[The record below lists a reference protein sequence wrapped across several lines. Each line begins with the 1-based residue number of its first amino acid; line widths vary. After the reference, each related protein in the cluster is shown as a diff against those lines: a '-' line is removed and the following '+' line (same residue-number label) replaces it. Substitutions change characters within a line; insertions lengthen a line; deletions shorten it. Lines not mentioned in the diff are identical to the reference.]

1 MTAQDLAHR
10 RGDRRRLGRGGRG
23 DGSGDRPQLV
33 LFAFRCSA
41 PAAVSWSLGHPVT
54 IKVARLTSD
63 EMRLL
68 QTLIRTVLTLSV
80 GVLATLIAG
89 AGRDRDRPVQSRP
102 APQSNGLPGRGA
114 GSGWQR
120 QACPLEVQ
128 GAELVDRSR
137 SYIVVANHLSVLD
150 IMACFLAVPV
160 PIRFLAK
167 KELFRIP
174 VLAPAMRAIG
184 IVEVDRSAR
193 SAIHE
198 QVNRQARELVA
209 SGRSLIIYPEGTRSR
224 DGELRPFKK
233 GAFTMAV
240 AGGIP
245 VLPLTIAG
253 TYRAWPPGR
262 LLVNGGRKIT
272 AVIEPPIETAG
283 MSRQDVPG
291 LSRSGPDHHREA
303 LSGAGRQGRLTARD
317 SRTHHHDHSP
327 PI

>member
-1 MTAQDLAHR
+1 
-10 RGDRRRLGRGGRG
+10 
-23 DGSGDRPQLV
+23 
-33 LFAFRCSA
+33 
-41 PAAVSWSLGHPVT
+41 
-54 IKVARLTSD
+54 
-63 EMRLL
+63 MRLL
-68 QTLIRTVLTLSV
+68 QTLIRTVLTLSL

-89 AGRDRDRPVQSRP
+89 PVVIVIARINPHSHAIERIARGWSRLWL
-102 APQSNGLPGRGA
+102 AA
-114 GSGWQR
+114 SG
-120 QACPLEVQ
+120 CPLEVH
-128 GAELVDRSR
+128 GAELVDHSR
-137 SYIVVANHLSVLD
+137 SYIVVANHLSILD

-198 QVNRQARELVA
+198 QVNRQARALVA

-262 LLVNGGRKIT
+262 LLVNGGRKVM
-272 AVIEPPIETAG
+272 AVIDPPIETAG
-283 MSRQDVPG
+283 MSRHDVPG
-291 LSRSGPDHHREA
+291 LAE
-303 LSGAGRQGRLTARD
+303 TARTIIEK
-317 SRTHHHDHSP
+317 RYLELGGKEA
-327 PI
+327 

>member
-1 MTAQDLAHR
+1 
-10 RGDRRRLGRGGRG
+10 
-23 DGSGDRPQLV
+23 
-33 LFAFRCSA
+33 
-41 PAAVSWSLGHPVT
+41 
-54 IKVARLTSD
+54 
-63 EMRLL
+63 MRLL
-68 QTLIRTVLTLSV
+68 QTLFRTVLTLSL

-89 AGRDRDRPVQSRP
+89 PVVIVIARINPRSSAIERIARGWSRLWL
-102 APQSNGLPGRGA
+102 AAS
-114 GSGWQR
+114 
-120 QACPLEVQ
+120 ACPLEVH

-167 KELFRIP
+167 KELFRVP

-262 LLVNGGRKIT
+262 LLVNGGRKIM
-272 AVIEPPIETAG
+272 AVIDPPIETAG
-283 MSRQDVPG
+283 MSRHDVPALG
-291 LSRSGPDHHREA
+291 EA
-303 LSGAGRQGRLTARD
+303 ARTVIEKRYLELGGKD
-317 SRTHHHDHSP
+317 A
-327 PI
+327 

>member
-1 MTAQDLAHR
+1 MEPALA
-10 RGDRRRLGRGGRG
+10 GT
-23 DGSGDRPQLV
+23 SG
-33 LFAFRCSA
+33 
-41 PAAVSWSLGHPVT
+41 
-54 IKVARLTSD
+54 
-63 EMRLL
+63 
-68 QTLIRTVLTLSV
+68 
-80 GVLATLIAG
+80 
-89 AGRDRDRPVQSRP
+89 
-102 APQSNGLPGRGA
+102 
-114 GSGWQR
+114 
-120 QACPLEVQ
+120 CPLEVQ
-128 GAELVDRSR
+128 GAELVDPKR
-137 SYIVVANHLSVLD
+137 SYVVVANHLSVLD

-174 VLAPAMRAIG
+174 ILAPAMRAIG

-262 LLVNGGRKIT
+262 LLVTGGRTIK
-272 AVIEPPIETAG
+272 AVIDPPIETAG
-283 MSRQDVPG
+283 LRKRRRDRAHG
-291 LSRSGPDHHREA
+291 RDPDHHREA
-303 LSGAGRQGRLTARD
+303 LSGARRQGRLAGVAATRW
-317 SRTHHHDHSP
+317 HSLA
-327 PI
+327 